1 MGSNLEIVWSF
12 TNIKFEIVQTNTICY
27 YESVD
32 KQKLKMKDELGKQW
46 YQSFFFH
53 TMVPKCTWKLCNYFV
68 LLNNKWRFLKIPIIN
83 CVCFFSLVHFY
94 FQDIKTLL
102 VSVISQNH
110 LLKNMYCDEFYLRKR
125 KCTYRYVQ
133 WSTKLSFGFGKLHF
147 FNDFFKILYYIFRIS
162 KTANHI
168 INSDKKIRYVNWTY
182 TYDYKFIDTYYIL
195 Q

>member
-46 YQSFFFH
+46 YQSFFH

-68 LLNNKWRFLKIPIIN
+68 LLNNKWWFLKIPIIN
-83 CVCFFSLVHFY
+83 CVFFSLVHFY

-147 FNDFFKILYYIFRIS
+147 FQWFFQNSLLHISDIQNCQSHNQFRQE
-162 KTANHI
+162 
-168 INSDKKIRYVNWTY
+168 D
-182 TYDYKFIDTYYIL
+182 
-195 Q
+195 

>member
-46 YQSFFFH
+46 YQSFFH

-102 VSVISQNH
+102 VSVNSQNH
-110 LLKNMYCDEFYLRKR
+110 LLKNMYYEEFILEKENVHIGMCNGVLNWVLVFGSSIFSMIFS
-125 KCTYRYVQ
+125 KFSITYFGYP
-133 WSTKLSFGFGKLHF
+133 KLP
-147 FNDFFKILYYIFRIS
+147 I
-162 KTANHI
+162 T
-168 INSDKKIRYVNWTY
+168 
-182 TYDYKFIDTYYIL
+182 
-195 Q
+195 